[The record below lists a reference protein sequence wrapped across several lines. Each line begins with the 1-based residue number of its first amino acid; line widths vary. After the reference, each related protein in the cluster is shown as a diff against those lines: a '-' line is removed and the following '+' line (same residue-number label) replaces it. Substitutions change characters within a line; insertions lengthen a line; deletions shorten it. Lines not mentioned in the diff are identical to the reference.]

1 MALPIQVNPQNPFID
16 IHTGRGQGS
25 CTFANGF
32 DCVCS
37 CAGIAHAQ
45 LLRMVL
51 TPENSKK
58 LPDKYKQALANK
70 VQTVQARIAD
80 IPHDKVTTIIHAQK
94 QPKRVFFLCEDVS
107 HPIIDYCR
115 VIDILRW
122 ARENPL
128 ASQQVSKLCT
138 CVQNHGINSFKD
150 LASKAGEYLSQ
161 AHVLCD
167 IVASIAF
174 ALSEAADTIPDE
186 DTFINACE
194 AAFALSR
201 RNSLGFGPSRK
212 RHGKNAIAA
221 RKSRQENDDEESQK
235 RYTDGGSISSD
246 LLTRILLDISKDV
259 YALLM
264 EYKSQTKQFLQA
276 VQATAILFCPD
287 PDSHKLTWD
296 MCFIPLFQT
305 KICDDL
311 RSKLNQDIITALEY
325 GKTDIWD
332 NGARAYW

>member
-1 MALPIQVNPQNPFID
+1 MALPIQVNPKDPCID

-32 DCVCS
+32 NCVCS

-138 CVQNHGINSFKD
+138 CVQNHGINYIKHLNENGIRYF
-150 LASKAGEYLSQ
+150 
-161 AHVLCD
+161 C
-167 IVASIAF
+167 
-174 ALSEAADTIPDE
+174 ALSKEFVLITTNTRHPAFNVEDENLHIIYQNELSLKDALIKLKSEYGCERITIQTGGTLNNLFLREKLFDYVDIIIAPVLIGGKDTSTLIDGKSLTE
-186 DTFINACE
+186 ECE
-194 AAFALSR
+194 L
-201 RNSLGFGPSRK
+201 
-212 RHGKNAIAA
+212 
-221 RKSRQENDDEESQK
+221 
-235 RYTDGGSISSD
+235 
-246 LLTRILLDISKDV
+246 
-259 YALLM
+259 
-264 EYKSQTKQFLQA
+264 
-276 VQATAILFCPD
+276 
-287 PDSHKLTWD
+287 
-296 MCFIPLFQT
+296 
-305 KICDDL
+305 
-311 RSKLNQDIITALEY
+311 SKLGVVKLQECVVLENSY
-325 GKTDIWD
+325 LRLRYEVIH
-332 NGARAYW
+332 

>member
-1 MALPIQVNPQNPFID
+1 MALPIQVNPKDPCID

-32 DCVCS
+32 NCVCS

-138 CVQNHGINSFKD
+138 CVQNHGINYKEIIYVF
-150 LASKAGEYLSQ
+150 LTIFLYLLKCPQSLILS
-161 AHVLCD
+161 ALRAFCFCGKSH
-167 IVASIAF
+167 IPRSIF
-174 ALSEAADTIPDE
+174 LYFRYQSW
-186 DTFINACE
+186 
-194 AAFALSR
+194 L
-201 RNSLGFGPSRK
+201 
-212 RHGKNAIAA
+212 
-221 RKSRQENDDEESQK
+221 KS
-235 RYTDGGSISSD
+235 
-246 LLTRILLDISKDV
+246 
-259 YALLM
+259 
-264 EYKSQTKQFLQA
+264 
-276 VQATAILFCPD
+276 
-287 PDSHKLTWD
+287 W
-296 MCFIPLFQT
+296 
-305 KICDDL
+305 
-311 RSKLNQDIITALEY
+311 
-325 GKTDIWD
+325 
-332 NGARAYW
+332 

>member
-1 MALPIQVNPQNPFID
+1 MALPIQVNPKDPCID

-32 DCVCS
+32 NCVCS

-138 CVQNHGINSFKD
+138 CVQNHGINLLKFLF
-150 LASKAGEYLSQ
+150 LACIKLKSTIK
-161 AHVLCD
+161 LCKHT
-167 IVASIAF
+167 
-174 ALSEAADTIPDE
+174 AA
-186 DTFINACE
+186 
-194 AAFALSR
+194 
-201 RNSLGFGPSRK
+201 
-212 RHGKNAIAA
+212 
-221 RKSRQENDDEESQK
+221 
-235 RYTDGGSISSD
+235 
-246 LLTRILLDISKDV
+246 
-259 YALLM
+259 
-264 EYKSQTKQFLQA
+264 
-276 VQATAILFCPD
+276 
-287 PDSHKLTWD
+287 
-296 MCFIPLFQT
+296 
-305 KICDDL
+305 
-311 RSKLNQDIITALEY
+311 
-325 GKTDIWD
+325 
-332 NGARAYW
+332 

>member
-1 MALPIQVNPQNPFID
+1 MALPIQVNPKDPCID

-138 CVQNHGINSFKD
+138 CVQNHGINSFNHHRLFRQPHD
-150 LASKAGEYLSQ
+150 
-161 AHVLCD
+161 
-167 IVASIAF
+167 
-174 ALSEAADTIPDE
+174 
-186 DTFINACE
+186 
-194 AAFALSR
+194 R
-201 RNSLGFGPSRK
+201 W
-212 RHGKNAIAA
+212 
-221 RKSRQENDDEESQK
+221 KSRLHTVETILSDIFKQ
-235 RYTDGGSISSD
+235 YTYICHFRLKIVFAVRSMLSG
-246 LLTRILLDISKDV
+246 TTF
-259 YALLM
+259 LM
-264 EYKSQTKQFLQA
+264 ASLSFFLF
-276 VQATAILFCPD
+276 T
-287 PDSHKLTWD
+287 
-296 MCFIPLFQT
+296 
-305 KICDDL
+305 
-311 RSKLNQDIITALEY
+311 
-325 GKTDIWD
+325 
-332 NGARAYW
+332 

>member
-1 MALPIQVNPQNPFID
+1 MALPIQVNPKDPCID

-32 DCVCS
+32 NCVCS

-138 CVQNHGINSFKD
+138 CVQNHGINSFK
-150 LASKAGEYLSQ
+150 EYKIQDEINQHRNAANALW
-161 AHVLCD
+161 D
-167 IVASIAF
+167 IRESYI
-174 ALSEAADTIPDE
+174 
-186 DTFINACE
+186 
-194 AAFALSR
+194 
-201 RNSLGFGPSRK
+201 SLLTDYD
-212 RHGKNAIAA
+212 IL
-221 RKSRQENDDEESQK
+221 ENDDIRHQRDVLCKKVSEVNNNYPATDSKSYRAAQKALKKDEEQTFK
-235 RYTDGGSISSD
+235 EGEIDSI
-246 LLTRILLDISKDV
+246 LPNRI
-259 YALLM
+259 
-264 EYKSQTKQFLQA
+264 
-276 VQATAILFCPD
+276 
-287 PDSHKLTWD
+287 
-296 MCFIPLFQT
+296 
-305 KICDDL
+305 
-311 RSKLNQDIITALEY
+311 
-325 GKTDIWD
+325 G
-332 NGARAYW
+332 

>member
-1 MALPIQVNPQNPFID
+1 M
-16 IHTGRGQGS
+16 
-25 CTFANGF
+25 
-32 DCVCS
+32 
-37 CAGIAHAQ
+37 
-45 LLRMVL
+45 
-51 TPENSKK
+51 
-58 LPDKYKQALANK
+58 
-70 VQTVQARIAD
+70 
-80 IPHDKVTTIIHAQK
+80 
-94 QPKRVFFLCEDVS
+94 
-107 HPIIDYCR
+107 
-115 VIDILRW
+115 
-122 ARENPL
+122 
-128 ASQQVSKLCT
+128 
-138 CVQNHGINSFKD
+138 
-150 LASKAGEYLSQ
+150 SQ

-186 DTFINACE
+186 DTFINACK

-212 RHGKNAIAA
+212 RHGKNAVAA

-235 RYTDGGSISSD
+235 RYTDGDSISSD

-259 YALLM
+259 YILLM

-276 VQATAILFCPD
+276 VQSTAILFCPD
-287 PDSHKLTWD
+287 PDSHKFTWD

>member
-1 MALPIQVNPQNPFID
+1 MALPIQVNPKDPCID

-32 DCVCS
+32 NCVCS

-51 TPENSKK
+51 TPENSKE

-138 CVQNHGINSFKD
+138 CVQNHGINYFTYKIGISVEDMD
-150 LASKAGEYLSQ
+150 LLIEKIHDYTINLANNNQIALTEQECRRTNDFITNLQNYSK
-161 AHVLCD
+161 
-167 IVASIAF
+167 I
-174 ALSEAADTIPDE
+174 
-186 DTFINACE
+186 
-194 AAFALSR
+194 
-201 RNSLGFGPSRK
+201 
-212 RHGKNAIAA
+212 
-221 RKSRQENDDEESQK
+221 QK
-235 RYTDGGSISSD
+235 RIFE
-246 LLTRILLDISKDV
+246 KV
-259 YALLM
+259 A
-264 EYKSQTKQFLQA
+264 
-276 VQATAILFCPD
+276 
-287 PDSHKLTWD
+287 
-296 MCFIPLFQT
+296 
-305 KICDDL
+305 
-311 RSKLNQDIITALEY
+311 
-325 GKTDIWD
+325 
-332 NGARAYW
+332 

>member
-1 MALPIQVNPQNPFID
+1 MALPIQVNPKDPCID

-32 DCVCS
+32 NCVCS

-138 CVQNHGINSFKD
+138 CVQNHGINSFN
-150 LASKAGEYLSQ
+150 LNEYFSTRRIKM
-161 AHVLCD
+161 VL
-167 IVASIAF
+167 IYRTRSW
-174 ALSEAADTIPDE
+174 S
-186 DTFINACE
+186 
-194 AAFALSR
+194 
-201 RNSLGFGPSRK
+201 GW
-212 RHGKNAIAA
+212 GKHNHYWNEY
-221 RKSRQENDDEESQK
+221 RLEGDKVTKVKCHRQKFFDGKENTWEEDEEEQDSWSVGSSNLPDWLK
-235 RYTDGGSISSD
+235 R
-246 LLTRILLDISKDV
+246 
-259 YALLM
+259 
-264 EYKSQTKQFLQA
+264 FL
-276 VQATAILFCPD
+276 
-287 PDSHKLTWD
+287 
-296 MCFIPLFQT
+296 
-305 KICDDL
+305 
-311 RSKLNQDIITALEY
+311 
-325 GKTDIWD
+325 
-332 NGARAYW
+332 

>member
-51 TPENSKK
+51 TPENSKE

-128 ASQQVSKLCT
+128 ASQQVSRLCT

-174 ALSEAADTIPDE
+174 ALSEARIQFVSATLV
-186 DTFINACE
+186 FGL
-194 AAFALSR
+194 AAFDCSLAISSSHT
-201 RNSLGFGPSRK
+201 SLGVLYPRSFMGVSLISPT
-212 RHGKNAIAA
+212 IA
-221 RKSRQENDDEESQK
+221 
-235 RYTDGGSISSD
+235 SSSSCV
-246 LLTRILLDISKDV
+246 RS
-259 YALLM
+259 
-264 EYKSQTKQFLQA
+264 
-276 VQATAILFCPD
+276 
-287 PDSHKLTWD
+287 
-296 MCFIPLFQT
+296 
-305 KICDDL
+305 
-311 RSKLNQDIITALEY
+311 SKLVPL
-325 GKTDIWD
+325 G
-332 NGARAYW
+332 R

>member
-1 MALPIQVNPQNPFID
+1 MALPIQVNPKDPCID

-32 DCVCS
+32 NCVCS

-51 TPENSKK
+51 TPENSKE

-138 CVQNHGINSFKD
+138 CVQNHGINSFTYKIGISVEDMD
-150 LASKAGEYLSQ
+150 LLIEKIHDYTINLANNNQIALTEQECRRTNDFITNLQNYSK
-161 AHVLCD
+161 
-167 IVASIAF
+167 I
-174 ALSEAADTIPDE
+174 
-186 DTFINACE
+186 
-194 AAFALSR
+194 
-201 RNSLGFGPSRK
+201 
-212 RHGKNAIAA
+212 
-221 RKSRQENDDEESQK
+221 QK
-235 RYTDGGSISSD
+235 RIFE
-246 LLTRILLDISKDV
+246 KV
-259 YALLM
+259 A
-264 EYKSQTKQFLQA
+264 
-276 VQATAILFCPD
+276 
-287 PDSHKLTWD
+287 
-296 MCFIPLFQT
+296 
-305 KICDDL
+305 
-311 RSKLNQDIITALEY
+311 
-325 GKTDIWD
+325 
-332 NGARAYW
+332 

>member
-1 MALPIQVNPQNPFID
+1 MALPIQVNPKDPCID

-32 DCVCS
+32 NCVCS

-138 CVQNHGINSFKD
+138 CVQNHGINYTKFV
-150 LASKAGEYLSQ
+150 LAHCERM
-161 AHVLCD
+161 
-167 IVASIAF
+167 
-174 ALSEAADTIPDE
+174 EARMNTNPCSVPVRRIP
-186 DTFINACE
+186 CCV
-194 AAFALSR
+194 
-201 RNSLGFGPSRK
+201 SLP
-212 RHGKNAIAA
+212 
-221 RKSRQENDDEESQK
+221 
-235 RYTDGGSISSD
+235 
-246 LLTRILLDISKDV
+246 LLIPRTRPCV
-259 YALLM
+259 HH
-264 EYKSQTKQFLQA
+264 Q
-276 VQATAILFCPD
+276 
-287 PDSHKLTWD
+287 
-296 MCFIPLFQT
+296 IP
-305 KICDDL
+305 
-311 RSKLNQDIITALEY
+311 
-325 GKTDIWD
+325 
-332 NGARAYW
+332 

>member
-1 MALPIQVNPQNPFID
+1 MALPIQVNPKDPCID

-32 DCVCS
+32 NCVCS

-138 CVQNHGINSFKD
+138 CVQNHGINSFK
-150 LASKAGEYLSQ
+150 EYKIQDEINQHRNAANALW
-161 AHVLCD
+161 D
-167 IVASIAF
+167 IRESYV
-174 ALSEAADTIPDE
+174 
-186 DTFINACE
+186 
-194 AAFALSR
+194 
-201 RNSLGFGPSRK
+201 SLLTDYD
-212 RHGKNAIAA
+212 IL
-221 RKSRQENDDEESQK
+221 ENDDIRHQRDVLCKKVSEVNNNYPATDSKSYRAAQKALKKDEEQTFK
-235 RYTDGGSISSD
+235 EGEVDSI
-246 LLTRILLDISKDV
+246 LPNRI
-259 YALLM
+259 
-264 EYKSQTKQFLQA
+264 
-276 VQATAILFCPD
+276 
-287 PDSHKLTWD
+287 
-296 MCFIPLFQT
+296 
-305 KICDDL
+305 
-311 RSKLNQDIITALEY
+311 
-325 GKTDIWD
+325 G
-332 NGARAYW
+332 

>member
-1 MALPIQVNPQNPFID
+1 MALPIQVNPKDPCID

-32 DCVCS
+32 NCVCS

-138 CVQNHGINSFKD
+138 CVQNHGINYFK
-150 LASKAGEYLSQ
+150 SS
-161 AHVLCD
+161 
-167 IVASIAF
+167 
-174 ALSEAADTIPDE
+174 P
-186 DTFINACE
+186 TFPPT
-194 AAFALSR
+194 SR
-201 RNSLGFGPSRK
+201 PVEKSVT
-212 RHGKNAIAA
+212 HG
-221 RKSRQENDDEESQK
+221 
-235 RYTDGGSISSD
+235 
-246 LLTRILLDISKDV
+246 
-259 YALLM
+259 
-264 EYKSQTKQFLQA
+264 
-276 VQATAILFCPD
+276 
-287 PDSHKLTWD
+287 
-296 MCFIPLFQT
+296 
-305 KICDDL
+305 
-311 RSKLNQDIITALEY
+311 
-325 GKTDIWD
+325 
-332 NGARAYW
+332 

>member
-51 TPENSKK
+51 TPENSKE

-128 ASQQVSKLCT
+128 ASQQVSRLCT
-138 CVQNHGINSFKD
+138 CVQNHGINSFTYKIGISVEDMD
-150 LASKAGEYLSQ
+150 LLIEKIHDYTINLANNNQIALTEQECRRTNDFITNLQNYSK
-161 AHVLCD
+161 
-167 IVASIAF
+167 I
-174 ALSEAADTIPDE
+174 
-186 DTFINACE
+186 
-194 AAFALSR
+194 
-201 RNSLGFGPSRK
+201 
-212 RHGKNAIAA
+212 
-221 RKSRQENDDEESQK
+221 QK
-235 RYTDGGSISSD
+235 RIFE
-246 LLTRILLDISKDV
+246 KV
-259 YALLM
+259 A
-264 EYKSQTKQFLQA
+264 
-276 VQATAILFCPD
+276 
-287 PDSHKLTWD
+287 
-296 MCFIPLFQT
+296 
-305 KICDDL
+305 
-311 RSKLNQDIITALEY
+311 
-325 GKTDIWD
+325 
-332 NGARAYW
+332 

>member
-1 MALPIQVNPQNPFID
+1 MALPIQVNPKDPCID

-32 DCVCS
+32 NCVCS

-138 CVQNHGINSFKD
+138 CVQNHGINYK
-150 LASKAGEYLSQ
+150 KEYKIQDEINQHRNAANALW
-161 AHVLCD
+161 D
-167 IVASIAF
+167 IRESYV
-174 ALSEAADTIPDE
+174 
-186 DTFINACE
+186 
-194 AAFALSR
+194 
-201 RNSLGFGPSRK
+201 SLLTDYD
-212 RHGKNAIAA
+212 IL
-221 RKSRQENDDEESQK
+221 ENDDIRHQRDVLCKKVSEVNNNYPATDSKSYRAAQKALKKDEEQTFK
-235 RYTDGGSISSD
+235 EGEVDSI
-246 LLTRILLDISKDV
+246 LPNRI
-259 YALLM
+259 
-264 EYKSQTKQFLQA
+264 
-276 VQATAILFCPD
+276 
-287 PDSHKLTWD
+287 
-296 MCFIPLFQT
+296 
-305 KICDDL
+305 
-311 RSKLNQDIITALEY
+311 
-325 GKTDIWD
+325 G
-332 NGARAYW
+332 

>member
-1 MALPIQVNPQNPFID
+1 MALPIQVNPKDPCID

-32 DCVCS
+32 NCVCS

-51 TPENSKK
+51 TPENSKE

-138 CVQNHGINSFKD
+138 CVQNHGINYSKSHTPPL
-150 LASKAGEYLSQ
+150 LA
-161 AHVLCD
+161 
-167 IVASIAF
+167 
-174 ALSEAADTIPDE
+174 
-186 DTFINACE
+186 TF
-194 AAFALSR
+194 
-201 RNSLGFGPSRK
+201 
-212 RHGKNAIAA
+212 
-221 RKSRQENDDEESQK
+221 
-235 RYTDGGSISSD
+235 T
-246 LLTRILLDISKDV
+246 
-259 YALLM
+259 
-264 EYKSQTKQFLQA
+264 
-276 VQATAILFCPD
+276 
-287 PDSHKLTWD
+287 
-296 MCFIPLFQT
+296 
-305 KICDDL
+305 
-311 RSKLNQDIITALEY
+311 
-325 GKTDIWD
+325 
-332 NGARAYW
+332 

>member
-1 MALPIQVNPQNPFID
+1 MALPIQVNPKDPCID

-32 DCVCS
+32 NCVCS

-58 LPDKYKQALANK
+58 LPNKYKQALANK

-138 CVQNHGINSFKD
+138 CVQNHGINSFKEAFRCLVWVGLSGGD
-150 LASKAGEYLSQ
+150 GAEVEFAAGWPSYNQNKPTRNQPLHLQVESGELRVSQSLCYNGHEENDVIVTVSGPKISVANETPTLMSQ
-161 AHVLCD
+161 ARVKCRGQH
-167 IVASIAF
+167 
-174 ALSEAADTIPDE
+174 
-186 DTFINACE
+186 
-194 AAFALSR
+194 R
-201 RNSLGFGPSRK
+201 
-212 RHGKNAIAA
+212 
-221 RKSRQENDDEESQK
+221 
-235 RYTDGGSISSD
+235 
-246 LLTRILLDISKDV
+246 
-259 YALLM
+259 
-264 EYKSQTKQFLQA
+264 
-276 VQATAILFCPD
+276 CP
-287 PDSHKLTWD
+287 
-296 MCFIPLFQT
+296 C
-305 KICDDL
+305 
-311 RSKLNQDIITALEY
+311 
-325 GKTDIWD
+325 KT
-332 NGARAYW
+332 

>member
-1 MALPIQVNPQNPFID
+1 MALPIQVNPKDPCID

-32 DCVCS
+32 NCVCS

-138 CVQNHGINSFKD
+138 CVQNHGINYLKSYMSF
-150 LASKAGEYLSQ
+150 
-161 AHVLCD
+161 
-167 IVASIAF
+167 
-174 ALSEAADTIPDE
+174 
-186 DTFINACE
+186 
-194 AAFALSR
+194 
-201 RNSLGFGPSRK
+201 
-212 RHGKNAIAA
+212 
-221 RKSRQENDDEESQK
+221 
-235 RYTDGGSISSD
+235 
-246 LLTRILLDISKDV
+246 
-259 YALLM
+259 
-264 EYKSQTKQFLQA
+264 
-276 VQATAILFCPD
+276 
-287 PDSHKLTWD
+287 
-296 MCFIPLFQT
+296 
-305 KICDDL
+305 
-311 RSKLNQDIITALEY
+311 
-325 GKTDIWD
+325 
-332 NGARAYW
+332 

>member
-1 MALPIQVNPQNPFID
+1 MALPIQVNPKDPFID

-138 CVQNHGINSFKD
+138 CVQNHGINLFKLLKFKRLKSSLEKTKSFGLKKYKLFLKAQLVRFFLIVSTSASLYATTTTISARFSNALFNA
-150 LASKAGEYLSQ
+150 LAI
-161 AHVLCD
+161 C
-167 IVASIAF
+167 
-174 ALSEAADTIPDE
+174 
-186 DTFINACE
+186 
-194 AAFALSR
+194 
-201 RNSLGFGPSRK
+201 PSPNEKTMHYQYR
-212 RHGKNAIAA
+212 
-221 RKSRQENDDEESQK
+221 
-235 RYTDGGSISSD
+235 
-246 LLTRILLDISKDV
+246 
-259 YALLM
+259 
-264 EYKSQTKQFLQA
+264 
-276 VQATAILFCPD
+276 AILPTRR
-287 PDSHKLTWD
+287 H
-296 MCFIPLFQT
+296 FIFKIAQHFIIVLF
-305 KICDDL
+305 
-311 RSKLNQDIITALEY
+311 
-325 GKTDIWD
+325 
-332 NGARAYW
+332 

>member
-1 MALPIQVNPQNPFID
+1 MALPIQVNPKDPCID

-32 DCVCS
+32 NCVCS

-51 TPENSKK
+51 TPENSKE

-138 CVQNHGINSFKD
+138 CVQNHGINSFTYKIGISVEDMD
-150 LASKAGEYLSQ
+150 LLIEK
-161 AHVLCD
+161 
-167 IVASIAF
+167 
-174 ALSEAADTIPDE
+174 IPDYTINLANNNQIALTE
-186 DTFINACE
+186 QECRRTNDFITN
-194 AAFALSR
+194 LQNYS
-201 RNSLGFGPSRK
+201 K
-212 RHGKNAIAA
+212 I
-221 RKSRQENDDEESQK
+221 QK
-235 RYTDGGSISSD
+235 RIFE
-246 LLTRILLDISKDV
+246 KV
-259 YALLM
+259 A
-264 EYKSQTKQFLQA
+264 
-276 VQATAILFCPD
+276 
-287 PDSHKLTWD
+287 
-296 MCFIPLFQT
+296 
-305 KICDDL
+305 
-311 RSKLNQDIITALEY
+311 
-325 GKTDIWD
+325 
-332 NGARAYW
+332 

>member
-1 MALPIQVNPQNPFID
+1 MALPIQVNPKDPFID

-32 DCVCS
+32 DCICS

-58 LPDKYKQALANK
+58 LPDKYKKALADK
-70 VQTVQARIAD
+70 IQTVQAHIVD
-80 IPHDKVTTIIHAQK
+80 IPHDKATAIIHAQR
-94 QPKRVFFLCEDVS
+94 QPERVFFLCEDITHS
-107 HPIIDYCR
+107 IIDYCR
-115 VIDILRW
+115 VIDIPHW
-122 ARENPL
+122 AKENSMT
-128 ASQQVSKLCT
+128 SQQVSRLCA
-138 CVQNHGINSFKD
+138 CVQRHGIDSFKD
-150 LASKAGEYLSQ
+150 LAPKAGEYLSQ

-174 ALSEAADTIPDE
+174 TLSEAADTILDE
-186 DTFINACE
+186 DTFINACK
-194 AAFALSR
+194 AAFTLSR
-201 RNSLGFGPSRK
+201 RNSLGFGPSRN
-212 RHGKNAIAA
+212 RHRKNTVAA

-235 RYTDGGSISSD
+235 RYSDGDSISSN
-246 LLTRILLDISKDV
+246 LLTKILMDISKDV

>member
-51 TPENSKK
+51 TPENSKE

-128 ASQQVSKLCT
+128 ASQQVSRLCT
-138 CVQNHGINSFKD
+138 CVQNHGINSFNSMQALLSSVLTLLEFCVKWPGFCSAFIVRR
-150 LASKAGEYLSQ
+150 LAPLDSYNTRFPPLPVSCSPGTG
-161 AHVLCD
+161 
-167 IVASIAF
+167 
-174 ALSEAADTIPDE
+174 AAVSSSTTRP
-186 DTFINACE
+186 TGTSPAP
-194 AAFALSR
+194 
-201 RNSLGFGPSRK
+201 GPSD
-212 RHGKNAIAA
+212 HGRACAA
-221 RKSRQENDDEESQK
+221 RRARSC
-235 RYTDGGSISSD
+235 
-246 LLTRILLDISKDV
+246 TR
-259 YALLM
+259 
-264 EYKSQTKQFLQA
+264 
-276 VQATAILFCPD
+276 
-287 PDSHKLTWD
+287 
-296 MCFIPLFQT
+296 
-305 KICDDL
+305 
-311 RSKLNQDIITALEY
+311 R
-325 GKTDIWD
+325 
-332 NGARAYW
+332 

>member
-1 MALPIQVNPQNPFID
+1 MALPIQVNPKDPCID

-32 DCVCS
+32 NCVCS

-138 CVQNHGINSFKD
+138 CVQNHGINYTKNFEQKRIIPANSSFFSIPRIIILKR
-150 LASKAGEYLSQ
+150 LIGLCMVSGIRSKPS
-161 AHVLCD
+161 
-167 IVASIAF
+167 
-174 ALSEAADTIPDE
+174 
-186 DTFINACE
+186 
-194 AAFALSR
+194 
-201 RNSLGFGPSRK
+201 NSLEAER
-212 RHGKNAIAA
+212 
-221 RKSRQENDDEESQK
+221 
-235 RYTDGGSISSD
+235 
-246 LLTRILLDISKDV
+246 
-259 YALLM
+259 
-264 EYKSQTKQFLQA
+264 
-276 VQATAILFCPD
+276 
-287 PDSHKLTWD
+287 
-296 MCFIPLFQT
+296 
-305 KICDDL
+305 
-311 RSKLNQDIITALEY
+311 
-325 GKTDIWD
+325 
-332 NGARAYW
+332 

>member
-1 MALPIQVNPQNPFID
+1 MALPIQVNPKDPCID

-32 DCVCS
+32 NCVCS

-51 TPENSKK
+51 TPENSKE

-138 CVQNHGINSFKD
+138 CVQNHGINYITYKIGISVEDMD
-150 LASKAGEYLSQ
+150 LLIEKIHDYTINLANNNQIALTEQECRRTNDFITNLQNYSK
-161 AHVLCD
+161 
-167 IVASIAF
+167 I
-174 ALSEAADTIPDE
+174 
-186 DTFINACE
+186 
-194 AAFALSR
+194 
-201 RNSLGFGPSRK
+201 
-212 RHGKNAIAA
+212 
-221 RKSRQENDDEESQK
+221 QK
-235 RYTDGGSISSD
+235 RIFE
-246 LLTRILLDISKDV
+246 KV
-259 YALLM
+259 A
-264 EYKSQTKQFLQA
+264 
-276 VQATAILFCPD
+276 
-287 PDSHKLTWD
+287 
-296 MCFIPLFQT
+296 
-305 KICDDL
+305 
-311 RSKLNQDIITALEY
+311 
-325 GKTDIWD
+325 
-332 NGARAYW
+332 

>member
-1 MALPIQVNPQNPFID
+1 MALPIRVNPKDPFID

-138 CVQNHGINSFKD
+138 CVQNHGINLIK
-150 LASKAGEYLSQ
+150 EYKIQDEINQHRNAANALW
-161 AHVLCD
+161 D
-167 IVASIAF
+167 IRESYI
-174 ALSEAADTIPDE
+174 
-186 DTFINACE
+186 
-194 AAFALSR
+194 
-201 RNSLGFGPSRK
+201 SLLTDYD
-212 RHGKNAIAA
+212 IL
-221 RKSRQENDDEESQK
+221 ENDDIRHQRDVLCKKVSEVNNNYPATDSKSYRAAQKALKKDEEQTFK
-235 RYTDGGSISSD
+235 EGEIDSI
-246 LLTRILLDISKDV
+246 LPNRI
-259 YALLM
+259 
-264 EYKSQTKQFLQA
+264 
-276 VQATAILFCPD
+276 
-287 PDSHKLTWD
+287 
-296 MCFIPLFQT
+296 
-305 KICDDL
+305 
-311 RSKLNQDIITALEY
+311 
-325 GKTDIWD
+325 G
-332 NGARAYW
+332 

>member
-51 TPENSKK
+51 TPENSKE

-138 CVQNHGINSFKD
+138 CVQNHGINCYK
-150 LASKAGEYLSQ
+150 EYKIQDEINQHRNAANALW
-161 AHVLCD
+161 D
-167 IVASIAF
+167 IRESYI
-174 ALSEAADTIPDE
+174 
-186 DTFINACE
+186 
-194 AAFALSR
+194 
-201 RNSLGFGPSRK
+201 SLLTDYD
-212 RHGKNAIAA
+212 IL
-221 RKSRQENDDEESQK
+221 ENDDIRHQRDVLCKKVSEVNNNYPATDSKSYRAAQKALKKDEEQTFK
-235 RYTDGGSISSD
+235 EGEIDSI
-246 LLTRILLDISKDV
+246 LPNRI
-259 YALLM
+259 
-264 EYKSQTKQFLQA
+264 
-276 VQATAILFCPD
+276 
-287 PDSHKLTWD
+287 
-296 MCFIPLFQT
+296 
-305 KICDDL
+305 
-311 RSKLNQDIITALEY
+311 
-325 GKTDIWD
+325 G
-332 NGARAYW
+332 